1 MDIAF
6 RVDAAP
12 WIGSGHVMRC
22 ITLASA
28 LAENGHRCIFI
39 CAYLNASF
47 KEKIIG
53 QGFEYLS
60 LPARDDVV
68 FNTAAQKQQHALWL
82 GANQILDAAQ
92 TIESIKRLKIAWLVV
107 DHYGIDTIWHREL
120 RKHCQKI
127 MVIDDL
133 ADRDYCCDL
142 LLDQN
147 YGRSAQDYQKHINPD
162 AELLIGTDYCLLRAQ
177 FLKAHARSAKVLTQ
191 SPQKILLSFGGVDHD
206 NFTLKALK
214 TLVNSSYFSKNPLAQ
229 VAILV
234 GGQYPH
240 GDFLTNFISN
250 ILLSGRAKNI
260 TCYKNIDNVAELMGT
275 CDMAIG
281 ACGSTV
287 WELCCL
293 AVPALLVATA
303 KNQLNAIT
311 QLNEAG
317 IIMALDADNFEREL
331 TNALINKNIIME
343 LNALSQRALQCVD
356 GKGIARVI
364 KRMEAL
370 Q

>member
-1 MDIAF
+1 MNIAF

-12 WIGSGHVMRC
+12 WIGSGHLMRC
-22 ITLASA
+22 LTLAAA
-28 LAENGHRCIFI
+28 LAEHGHRCIFI

-47 KEKIIG
+47 KEKILG
-53 QGFEYLS
+53 QGFECLS
-60 LPARDDVV
+60 LPAREDVV
-68 FNTAAQKQQHALWL
+68 FNIAAQKQQHALWL
-82 GANQILDAAQ
+82 GISQTLDAAQ
-92 TIESIKRLKIAWLVV
+92 TIESIKGLKIAWLVV
-107 DHYGIDTIWHREL
+107 DHYSLDATWHSEL

-147 YGRSAQDYQKHINPD
+147 FGRKASDYQKYINAD

-191 SPQKILLSFGGVDHD
+191 SPKKILLSFGGVDQD

-214 TLVNSSYFSKNPLAQ
+214 TLVNSGYLSKNPLAQ

-240 GDFLTNFISN
+240 SIFLNNFINN

-260 TCYKNIDNVAELMGT
+260 TCHKNIDNVAELMAT

-303 KNQLNAIT
+303 NNQLSAIT

-317 IIMALDADNFEREL
+317 IIMALQADNFEREL
-331 TNALINKNIIME
+331 TDALNNKNIITE

-356 GKGIARVI
+356 GKGMARVI
-364 KRMEAL
+364 KQMETL